1 MSICKI
7 SYIQQ
12 AQLSDSEKSRLENI
26 HVQVFTKAKESG
38 DFRQFEGKLYTL
50 KNEYNKGVQFV
61 ASINKEHSLPI
72 ARINTKSPG
81 QHYLSV
87 NVLPLAN
94 IKQEV
99 LFQKSNAPIIPTPA
113 FRTFDFGSL
122 EGQPQ
127 TEAKNK
133 AIHNNIINT
142 PDELMSEEGETFQQA
157 EKRVINEIKEIVK
170 TTPNNTV
177 VVTHNS
183 VFGVIKLWDKEGRPN
198 EFDREQRIKY
208 TEQDNTFD
216 TGEHFVIKGDNGDI
230 IIARHGETQ
239 DNVDKKFR
247 GKNTELT
254 EKGRK
259 QAEDLANDLSSIKI
273 SKLIPSPLPRTLET
287 ANIILSKQKTPK
299 SLATEDTV
307 KKVKEAAKRMGIDI
321 QSLEGAEG
329 VNGKAD
335 LLAGIISI
343 AEGKESEAI
352 TEETVH
358 MATAILEQTNPKMV
372 TEMIAKIDRF
382 KIYKQTFDAYK
393 TDRNYQ
399 LPSGK
404 PDIRKIKKEAVD
416 KLIAEIIVNNNEN
429 LEQNPELREEI
440 NQSLVK
446 GWWNSILDWIRG
458 LYKKANI
465 DIFKEAASD
474 ILNKDIGTVGDIK
487 TEGTFFQLSDK
498 QKSIQDKL
506 AETRNKV
513 EKVVEEG
520 KTDPLLLDSEEA
532 NNFYRIQKEDGTWE
546 KITKRVTDRVKRWY
560 KERFGNKVFTEQEK
574 EFNEL
579 KRKYGVEGHKDF
591 EEIHSRYYNEDGT
604 KRETPKER
612 PSKFNL
618 PSQEMYNKLEKYYV
632 GLVDSF
638 PKDTLIF
645 SEVIIYDDKQ
655 KEAGTI
661 DFLAVEPSGKTS
673 IFDWKF
679 MNFGKNQ
686 DDVAWYK
693 QGAYNVQIGRYKE
706 ILQKQY
712 NIKEFGML
720 RAIPITMNFE
730 NKNVKDRKSPL
741 ILKSIGIGSVS
752 PSALEPLTLLP
763 IAEESES
770 TGYEALD
777 NIIKKLNAH
786 LRQVGKEKTTTE
798 EDRQFKLERLN
809 TLNKAIRQA
818 HITHNVVPLIS
829 VIEVMRKEGDRILD
843 DYSLSYKNRPATL
856 ADSTNEE
863 LSDFAEEMRDYI
875 KLSEIFTD
883 IGDDLGSLIYTEE
896 MKEEAP
902 SEEVLIR
909 KQYLDLL
916 ETESRLIRKSQKE
929 IKKAALAFADK
940 HIGERNL
947 VTGLL
952 KPEKIVKGLG
962 SLFRGVSELPLRSL
976 EILHKLTRAAQ
987 GKASTDALKE
997 ITTLTD
1003 IRKKLSVKGGDLR
1016 ALVSQIYQ
1024 KDKEGKIVNNLIFKY
1039 SPEFFKE
1046 IDKKANEGGDLQWL
1060 KENINVEEY
1069 KKEAQKAIDRQIE
1082 NINKTRYNGSEE
1094 EEELIR
1100 DAEKARVKKLYD
1112 IDREDFNGWNNY
1124 ILKRHPLE
1132 KWYSDEYK
1140 NILKDNDLLELYNF
1154 VVNFNE
1160 KAKDIGYL
1168 DNKVASSFLP
1178 FVRKSMAEQLSFD
1191 GEFSPIANFQKSV
1204 QINIDDVGYGNIN
1217 EVTGELENSI
1227 PKYYTH
1233 DFTKTDGV
1241 NDYSQ
1246 VSEDLFKNLIL
1257 YIQQVEKYKYMSE
1270 IEGQLKLVKTI
1281 EEFKNH
1287 LNTGRTGD
1295 VIVKDGKPEELPGN
1309 AENTKMFDDFLR
1321 VLLYDQR
1328 YVLSDSDTPLNVG
1341 KVLNFVKKGVNSV
1354 AGREIWKENENP
1366 TATSLIKT
1374 IDAANRGFQL
1384 KTLGLEFISGA
1395 VNMFGGNLQAI
1406 TQAGNYFNAGEFWKN
1421 ENKLMLHNFANQ
1433 EDKEIFIQLI
1443 NTFMPLKDDPSY
1455 ELYKEAGMTSLT
1467 RRNIGDDLMVFMRK
1481 PEQLIE
1487 KSVFLSLLQN
1497 TMVVDGKIVNI
1508 KEFVKNKYKDRY
1520 NDASSYRDIKA
1531 KIDAETEQLKKSSS
1545 IDTTKKLEDGKLVIP
1560 GLNLQD
1566 RNELQRLTN
1575 LSRRLSRNAT
1585 GGMTDG
1591 DINRMSMSIWTK
1603 SMMIF
1608 KGWIPKLA
1616 DTRFSEFRKV
1626 SDDFSVRVNEDGIAE
1641 GQKYDIGRIRLLAY
1655 ILSDGIFKGVAN
1667 LKNILYL
1674 NQQGI
1679 ARLDEAFEHFKQ
1691 KYESETG
1698 ETLNMTREDFIDLIR
1713 TNLSNQMRELAIF
1726 VGLIASAISLG
1737 YMAPDDDED
1746 KATKNF
1752 FRYSQK
1758 VLDKFVNELSFF
1770 YNPADWESLLSG
1782 GIFPAVGIIEDMQK
1796 FVVHFFKETT
1806 GLDFDP
1812 NTSYEDVRKK
1822 AQPIKY
1828 GMKMFPITKS
1838 ALTYA
1843 SILNSQFAKDFDVTV
1858 SKSSSRK

>member
-1 MSICKI
+1 MACKI
-7 SYIQQ
+7 SYIQ
-12 AQLSDSEKSRLENI
+12 AAPLSESEKLRLENLHI
-26 HVQVFTKAKESG
+26 EIFSKAKESG
-38 DFRQFEGKLYTL
+38 DFRNFDGKLYTL
-50 KNEYNKGVQFV
+50 KEGYSKGISFV
-61 ASINKEHSLPI
+61 AGINKEYSTPV
-72 ARINTKSPG
+72 AKINTKAPG

-87 NVLPLAN
+87 DVLPLT
-94 IKQEV
+94 IEKQEV
-99 LFQKSNAPIIPTPA
+99 MFQKST
-113 FRTFDFGSL
+113 L
-122 EGQPQ
+122 EPSIA
-127 TEAKNK
+127 TE
-133 AIHNNIINT
+133 
-142 PDELMSEEGETFQQA
+142 ET
-157 EKRVINEIKEIVK
+157 
-170 TTPNNTV
+170 
-177 VVTHNS
+177 
-183 VFGVIKLWDKEGRPN
+183 IKL
-198 EFDREQRIKY
+198 
-208 TEQDNTFD
+208 
-216 TGEHFVIKGDNGDI
+216 
-230 IIARHGETQ
+230 
-239 DNVDKKFR
+239 
-247 GKNTELT
+247 
-254 EKGRK
+254 
-259 QAEDLANDLSSIKI
+259 
-273 SKLIPSPLPRTLET
+273 
-287 ANIILSKQKTPK
+287 
-299 SLATEDTV
+299 
-307 KKVKEAAKRMGIDI
+307 VKEVAKKMGIDI
-321 QSLEGAEG
+321 QELKGKEG
-329 VNGKAD
+329 VNATAD
-335 LLAGIISI
+335 LISGIIAI

-358 MATAILEQTNPKMV
+358 IATAILEQTNPKMV
-372 TEMIAKIDRF
+372 TEMIAKIDKF
-382 KIYKQTFDAYK
+382 QIYKRVYNEYK
-393 TDRNYQ
+393 DTYT
-399 LPSGK
+399 LPNGK

-416 KLIAEIIVNNNEN
+416 RLIAEIIVNNNEN
-429 LEQNPELREEI
+429 LDQNPELREEI

-446 GWWNSILDWIRG
+446 GWWNSILQWIKS

-465 DIFKEAASD
+465 DIFKQAASD
-474 ILNKDIGTVGDIK
+474 ILTKDIGTVEDIK
-487 TEGTFFQLSDK
+487 TEGTFYQLSDK
-498 QKSIQDKL
+498 QKDIQQKL
-506 AETRNKV
+506 ADTQIKV
-513 EKVVEEG
+513 EKVEDV
-520 KTDPLLLDSEEA
+520 KNSDPLLLDSEEA
-532 NNFYRIQKEDGTWE
+532 NNFYRIQKEDGSWE
-546 KITKRVTDRVKRWY
+546 KITKRVTDRVKAWY
-560 KERFGNKVFTEQEK
+560 KQRFGNNVFSAQEK

-579 KRKYGVEGHKDF
+579 KRKYGVEGHADF
-591 EEIHSRYYNEDGT
+591 EEIHTRYYNEDGT
-604 KRETPKER
+604 KRETPLER
-612 PSKFNL
+612 PDKFNL
-618 PSQEMYNKLEKYYV
+618 PSREMYDKLEKYYV
-632 GLVDSF
+632 ELVNTF
-638 PKDTLIF
+638 PQDTLIF
-645 SEVIIYDDKQ
+645 SEVIIYDEKQ

-686 DDVAWYK
+686 EDVAWYK

-706 ILQKQY
+706 ILNKQY
-712 NIKEFGML
+712 GIKEFGQL

-730 NKNVKDRKSPL
+730 NKDKKDKKSPL
-741 ILKSIGIGSVS
+741 LLKSIGIGNVN
-752 PSALEPLTLLP
+752 PTAMEPLTQLP

-777 NIIKKLNAH
+777 NIIKRLNAH
-786 LRQVGKEKTTTE
+786 LRQVSKEKTTNE
-798 EDRQFKLERLN
+798 EDKQFKIERLN
-809 TLNKAIRQA
+809 ILNKAIRHA
-818 HITHNVVPLIS
+818 HITHNVVPLIQ

-875 KLSEIFTD
+875 KLSEVFTD
-883 IGDDLGSLIYTEE
+883 IGDDLGGLIYTEE
-896 MKEEAP
+896 NNKDNPTEA
-902 SEEVLIR
+902 EKADALIR
-909 KQYLDLL
+909 KQYLDML
-916 ETESRLIRKSQKE
+916 ERESRLIRKSQKE

-976 EILHKLTRAAQ
+976 EILHKLTRSAQ

-997 ITTLTD
+997 ITSLMD
-1003 IRKKLSVKGGDLR
+1003 IRKKIADKGVDIR
-1016 ALVSQIYQ
+1016 DFIKQIYQ
-1024 KDKEGKIVNNLIFKY
+1024 KDKENKLVNKLILKY
-1039 SPEFFKE
+1039 NSEFFKE
-1046 IDKKANEGGDLQWL
+1046 IDEKSSEGGDIKWL

-1069 KKEAQKAIDRQIE
+1069 KKEAQKVIDRQID

-1100 DAEKARVKKLYD
+1100 DAEKIRVRKLYD

-1124 ILKRHPLE
+1124 ILKRHPLD

-1140 NILKDNDLLELYNF
+1140 NVLKDPLLLELYNF

-1160 KAKDIGYL
+1160 KAKEIGYL

-1191 GEFSPIANFQKSV
+1191 NTLSPLDAFQKSV

-1281 EEFKNH
+1281 EEFKTH

-1295 VIVKDGKPEELPGN
+1295 VIMKDGKPEELPGN

-1328 YVLSDSDTPLNVG
+1328 YVLSDSDTPLHID
-1341 KVLNFVKKGVNSV
+1341 KVLNFVKKSVNGVV
-1354 AGREIWKENENP
+1354 GKEIWKENEKP
-1366 TATSLIKT
+1366 TATSMIKA

-1384 KTLGLEFISGA
+1384 KTLGFEFISGA
-1395 VNMFGGNLQAI
+1395 VNMFGGNIQMA
-1406 TQAGNYFNAGEFWKN
+1406 TQSGNYFKAREFAKN
-1421 ENKLMLHNFANQ
+1421 EAKLTFQKFANE
-1433 EDKEIFIQLI
+1433 EDKELFIQLVDI
-1443 NTFMPLKDDPSY
+1443 FMPLKDDPSY
-1455 ELYKEAGMTSLT
+1455 ELYKQAGLTTLT
-1467 RRNIGDDLMVFMRK
+1467 RLNLGDTLMVFMRK

-1487 KSVFLSLLQN
+1487 KSVFLSLLEN

-1508 KEFVKNKYKDRY
+1508 REFVKNKYKNRY
-1520 NDASSYRDIKA
+1520 DDASSYNQVKD
-1531 KIDAETEQLKKSSS
+1531 KIEAEIEELKKTSS
-1545 IDTTKKLEDGKLVIP
+1545 INTTKKLEDGKLVIP
-1560 GLNLQD
+1560 GLDLKNRD
-1566 RNELQRLTN
+1566 ELQRLTN
-1575 LSRRLSRNAT
+1575 LSRRISRNAT

-1641 GQKYDIGRIRLLAY
+1641 GEKYDIGRIRLLAY
-1655 ILSDGIFKGVAN
+1655 ILSDGIFKGVQN
-1667 LKNILYL
+1667 VKNIVAL
-1674 NQQGI
+1674 NSQGLE
-1679 ARLDEAFEHFKQ
+1679 RLDKLFEDFKQ

-1698 ETLNMTREDFIDLIR
+1698 EALNMSREDFIDLIR
-1713 TNLSNQMRELAIF
+1713 TNLRNQLKELAIF
-1726 VGLIASAISLG
+1726 ASLIGMALSLG
-1737 YMAPDDDED
+1737 FMAPDDDED

-1782 GIFPAVGIIEDMQK
+1782 GIFPAVGIIEDMQR
-1796 FVVHFFKETT
+1796 FIIHFFQQTT

-1812 NTSYEDVRKK
+1812 NTSYDDVRKK
-1822 AQPIKY
+1822 AQPIKNA
-1828 GMKMFPITKS
+1828 MKMLPITKS
-1838 ALTYA
+1838 AVTYLA
-1843 SILNSQFAKDFDVTV
+1843 IFNENWAKEFDVTV
-1858 SKSSSRK
+1858 SSSSKRH